1 MYWSALQPSMQAQ
14 GAGVRAVEAALD
26 TEYDRATQFCLKY
39 GFAKVG
45 ETRFQIDDQSYP
57 NHVPRYDLA

>member
-1 MYWSALQPSMQAQ
+1 MQAQ